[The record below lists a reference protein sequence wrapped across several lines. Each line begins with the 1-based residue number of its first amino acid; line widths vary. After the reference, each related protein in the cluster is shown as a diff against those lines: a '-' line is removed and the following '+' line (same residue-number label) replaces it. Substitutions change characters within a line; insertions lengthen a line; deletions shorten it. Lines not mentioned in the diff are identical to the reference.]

1 MQEAAGGDLWSV
13 YGKSVKSVDCQNRRF
28 TVTLNRVKVFESAI
42 TTALQ
47 QSDHAVLS
55 RQDHNDDDNPNDD
68 QMSSSG
74 HVAVML
80 NCPLLADDKL
90 MNRHVNTTMTQLRL
104 LFVSQHIRA
113 LLCDN
118 RSLSLFSA
126 RHLCL
131 GPFPSRHVGVYSGH
145 RKTVYDGWK
154 GNEVITGSEN
164 VKQLCSVLAHDSIYA
179 YCAICPSV

>member
-1 MQEAAGGDLWSV
+1 MQEAAGGVLWSV
-13 YGKSVKSVDCQNRRF
+13 YGKSVKSVDCHNRRF

-55 RQDHNDDDNPNDD
+55 RQDHNDDDDPNDD

-90 MNRHVNTTMTQLRL
+90 MNRHVNMTMTQLRQ
-104 LFVSQHIRA
+104 LFVSQHIQA

-118 RSLSLFSA
+118 RSLSLSFA

-131 GPFPSRHVGVYSGH
+131 GPFSLPLCRRVLRPPENCLRWMEGERSDNRI
-145 RKTVYDGWK
+145 RKCQATLF
-154 GNEVITGSEN
+154 SF
-164 VKQLCSVLAHDSIYA
+164 SA
-179 YCAICPSV
+179 